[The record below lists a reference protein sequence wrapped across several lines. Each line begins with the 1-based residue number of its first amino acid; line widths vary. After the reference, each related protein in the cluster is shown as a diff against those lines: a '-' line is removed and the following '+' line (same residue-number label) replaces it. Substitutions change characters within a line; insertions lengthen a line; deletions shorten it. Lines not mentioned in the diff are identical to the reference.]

1 MRYADF
7 NIYYDSGVDN
17 YGNWLEIL
25 KKHSVITGAKSPYN
39 YVKNNGEKVQL
50 DTKTFAKDMKA
61 DAELR
66 EELYQKIVDVTT
78 MKYKSQDSEI
88 REDVEVDDSV
98 EGTDVG
104 SDSGAEE

>member
-1 MRYADF
+1 
-7 NIYYDSGVDN
+7 
-17 YGNWLEIL
+17 
-25 KKHSVITGAKSPYN
+25 
-39 YVKNNGEKVQL
+39 
-50 DTKTFAKDMKA
+50 MKA

-66 EELYQKIVDVTT
+66 EELYQKIVDVTI

-104 SDSGAEE
+104 SDSGTEE